1 MQNNCRECRKFGEKL
16 FLKGERCS
24 SPKCALTKRNYQ
36 PGDHGQGRRG
46 KKSEYGLQ
54 LAEKQKA
61 KAEYGLREQQFRLTF
76 KKAANSKDATGEA
89 MLKLLESRLDNV
101 IYRLGWAN
109 SRAQA
114 RQLVNHGHIKVNDRV
129 VDIPSYIVKIKEIIE
144 PADSEII
151 KKTLVEKA
159 KTPSWIRA
167 KGMKAEITN
176 IPVRDEIE
184 TSIDEQLVV
193 EFYSR

>member
-1 MQNNCRECRKFGEKL
+1 MENKCRECRKFGEKL

-24 SPKCALTKRNYQ
+24 TPKCAITRRNYQ
-36 PGDHGQGRRG
+36 PGDHGQLRRS

-76 KKAANSKDATGEA
+76 LKAARSKDATGDA

-101 IYRLGWAN
+101 VYRLGWAS
-109 SRAQA
+109 SRIQS
-114 RQLVNHGHIKVNDRV
+114 RQLVNHGHIKVNDHV
-129 VDIPSYIVKIKEIIE
+129 VDIPSYSVKIKETIE
-144 PADSEII
+144 PADNDIV
-151 KKTLVEKA
+151 KKTMIEKVKA
-159 KTPSWIRA
+159 PSWIKA
-167 KGMKAEITN
+167 KGMKAEIAKL
-176 IPVRDEIE
+176 PVREEIE